1 MTFEVGADAYQRF
14 MGRYADE
21 LARELLDELRPHP
34 PERALD
40 VGAGTGALTAQLVDL
55 LGPDAVA
62 AIDPS
67 TAFIAALRER
77 LPGVDARE
85 GSAEALPYPDATF
98 DLVLAQLVVHF
109 MSDPVRGV
117 AEMARVATPGGTVA
131 ASTWDFAGGRA
142 PLSLFWRV
150 ARELDPDVHDES
162 DEAGARAG
170 DLERIFREAGLRDV
184 RAGEL
189 TVRLPY
195 RDADDW
201 WQPYTLGVGPAGA
214 YVAGLD
220 AARRDELRRR
230 CAAELGDGPG
240 VIEATAWVA
249 VAEKSA

>member
-21 LARELLDELRPHP
+21 LARELLAELRPHP

-40 VGAGTGALTAQLVDL
+40 VGAGTGALTAQLVEA
-55 LGPDAVA
+55 LGPDAVV

-67 TAFIAALRER
+67 VAFVTALRAR

-85 GSAEALPYPDATF
+85 GTAETLPYPGASF
-98 DLVLAQLVVHF
+98 DLTLAQLVIHF
-109 MSDPVRGV
+109 MTDPVAGV
-117 AEMARVATPGGTVA
+117 AEMARVTRPGGTVA
-131 ASTWDFAGGRA
+131 ASTWDFAGERA

-150 ARELDPDVHDES
+150 ARDLDPSVHDES
-162 DEAGARAG
+162 DEAGAREG
-170 DLERIFREAGLRDV
+170 DLERIFRAAGLPNV

-220 AARRDELRRR
+220 DARRGELQRR
-230 CAAELGDGPG
+230 CAAALGDGPG
-240 VIEATAWVA
+240 VVEATAWVA
-249 VAEKSA
+249 IAER